1 MKGVAIIPARAG
13 SKRIPKKNIKLFN
26 GKPMIHFALR
36 VALDSKIFDRVIV
49 TSDSEEILS
58 TSKEISDEIEIYERS
73 KKLSDD
79 FTGTLPVINDVIDNL
94 QIQNSHDFTCC
105 LYSCVPLLDKK
116 RLIEGYDLLKN
127 NPTKYILPIKKFE
140 SSIYRSFSLDSNKFI
155 DINFSSNQ
163 LSRTQD
169 LKDAYYDA
177 GQFYFGTNELWQSK
191 TNLHSCSLGIE
202 LSKYECID
210 IDELEDWTFAEKL
223 FQIKNHAR

>member
-1 MKGVAIIPARAG
+1 MKKPASILGNKNKFLILGCGFSGSFFAKTIRKFGCTVLTSSRSTSRAPN
-13 SKRIPKKNIKLFN
+13 SFVFN
-26 GKPMIHFALR
+26 SENGIVPDA
-36 VALDSKIFDRVIV
+36 KIFDRVIV

-155 DINFSSNQ
+155 DINFSFLPLLNKKKF
-163 LSRTQD
+163 QD
-169 LKDAYYDA
+169 M
-177 GQFYFGTNELWQSK
+177 FSFRS
-191 TNLHSCSLGIE
+191 
-202 LSKYECID
+202 
-210 IDELEDWTFAEKL
+210 F
-223 FQIKNHAR
+223 